1 MAAFINDFL
10 KALTNIQN
18 SQRIPLIVKSLL
30 ESLANCYPLIRIDP
44 EILYVLAKIH
54 STWNSAS
61 FYLEVKFIKIFFLFY
76 LNHFILKIFLEITH
90 FQYRSREKLLLP

>member
-61 FYLEVKFIKIFFLFY
+61 FYLEVKFIKIFF
-76 LNHFILKIFLEITH
+76 FILFKSFYTKNFFRNYSFPI
-90 FQYRSREKLLLP
+90 